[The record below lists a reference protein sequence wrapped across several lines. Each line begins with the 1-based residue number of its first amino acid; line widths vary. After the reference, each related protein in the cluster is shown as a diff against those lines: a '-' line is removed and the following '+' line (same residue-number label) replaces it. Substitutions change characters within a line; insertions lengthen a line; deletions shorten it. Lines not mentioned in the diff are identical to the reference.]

1 MPVQPIQQVQQPVQ
15 PVVNQPV
22 QPVYQPVPPQV
33 PQAVPVIP
41 EQPVNRIIQ
50 PPAPEVNAANTADLP
65 VSVPSH
71 DRFGAPS
78 ISAWVNKIDGRP
90 APKGEDFSGFDDPN
104 LKPPLKDFSAYQY
117 STDYNKVKFI
127 IEKTSY
133 VFAHAKI

>member
-1 MPVQPIQQVQQPVQ
+1 M
-15 PVVNQPV
+15 VNQPV

-90 APKGEDFSGFDDPN
+90 APKGEDFSGFDDQN

-117 STDYNKVKFI
+117 STDYNKVRL
-127 IEKTSY
+127 SY
-133 VFAHAKI
+133 ILDC